1 MRSAAMP
8 ISRTRQI
15 SREKPN
21 LRPNQRRMIL
31 RRLMPANRVGAMSSG
46 PLAIVAGAFQKRK
59 ILTPQTRKV
68 RPGGCRGRSPSL
80 ARRLGARDIGFLGVA
95 RSPRRAVHGLH
106 EMEVRGVQLRLCDN
120 SQTHMILA
128 VASQGHIGMTLVGSA
143 VRAGVQIGQRRTT

>member
-46 PLAIVAGAFQKRK
+46 PLAIVAGAFQTRK
-59 ILTPQTRKV
+59 IPARQV
-68 RPGGCRGRSPSL
+68 REAGAGGYDRRSPS
-80 ARRLGARDIGFLGVA
+80 GARGTSA
-95 RSPRRAVHGLH
+95 PRELRGDHAAAVGGLH
-106 EMEVRGVQLRLCDN
+106 EMEVRGVQMRLGE
-120 SQTHMILA
+120 SAQT
-128 VASQGHIGMTLVGSA
+128 
-143 VRAGVQIGQRRTT
+143 